1 MSSDSKIKP
10 LKPGAAQTITSLS
23 CSANGSGVLVRLFPS
38 SKTSQFERGHGI
50 GRKLPAFATH
60 TASFSFFFP
69 SLGARPSA
77 PPLPTRERGR
87 RPSAPPDARPSSS
100 SARSS
105 DGPPPP
111 PVGLLLLTYPS
122 GALSSSCSPSSP
134 HPFPWPPNPRC
145 ACSGLGLGNAQPRR
159 FLSPWR
165 RTRPPGRRRSRL
177 LSPWTSGHLPGSS
190 QGRFFPLCLFLC
202 CAAN

>member
-1 MSSDSKIKP
+1 MGLEFWCVSFPAPKHLNLNVDMELGGNYP
-10 LKPGAAQTITSLS
+10 L
-23 CSANGSGVLVRLFPS
+23 
-38 SKTSQFERGHGI
+38 
-50 GRKLPAFATH
+50 LPHIPLRFL
-60 TASFSFFFP
+60 SFFFP
-69 SLGARPSA
+69 SPGARPSA

-190 QGRFFPLCLFLC
+190 QGRFFPICLFLC